1 MTNSTITVNENPVLL
16 LKNDFEIL
24 NGYVKNLHG
33 MKVNEKENFRKLY
46 EEINKAQIVKEEDF
60 PADVVRLDSKVV
72 IKDMGTKRDL
82 AITIVLPQ
90 NADIKQKK
98 VSVLA
103 PIGTALLGFRKGQ
116 NVSWEVPSGRKYFKI
131 VEVDNSLQSVIKD
144 H

>member
-46 EEINKAQIVKEEDF
+46 EEINKAQILEEEDF
-60 PADVVRLDSKVV
+60 PVDVVRLDSKVV

-103 PIGTALLGFRKGQ
+103 PVGTALLGFRKGQ
-116 NVSWEVPSGRKYFKI
+116 KVSWEVPSGRKYFKI
-131 VEVDNSLQSVIKD
+131 VEVDNSLLSVIKD